1 MKKEEMRKLD
11 REIIR
16 LRNQVV
22 KISHLEPKDIESRKI
37 VKKILKKSKSWMKNY
52 TTKIVTEK

>member
-52 TTKIVTEK
+52 PTKIVTEK